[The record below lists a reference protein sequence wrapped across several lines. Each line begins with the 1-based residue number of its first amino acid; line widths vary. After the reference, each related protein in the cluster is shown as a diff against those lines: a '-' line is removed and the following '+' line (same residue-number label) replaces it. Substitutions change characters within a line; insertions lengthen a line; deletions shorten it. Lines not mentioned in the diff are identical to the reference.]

1 MAIEFNYAKLG
12 ARIRKKRRELGLSQE
27 MLAEKAS
34 LTKAHISHIET
45 GKTVPSLK
53 TLINIIN
60 TLECSADEL
69 FCIEVEKAQPVF
81 QNWLGELVA
90 DCSEQERKLIADTVQ
105 AMKDSMRR
113 LKWETQ

>member
-1 MAIEFNYAKLG
+1 MIDYKDIG
-12 ARIRKKRRELGLSQE
+12 IRIRAARMKKGMTQE
-27 MLAEKAS
+27 QLAEAVS
-34 LTKAHISHIET
+34 VGTPHISHIET

-90 DCSEQERKLIADTVQ
+90 DCSEQDRKLIADTVQ